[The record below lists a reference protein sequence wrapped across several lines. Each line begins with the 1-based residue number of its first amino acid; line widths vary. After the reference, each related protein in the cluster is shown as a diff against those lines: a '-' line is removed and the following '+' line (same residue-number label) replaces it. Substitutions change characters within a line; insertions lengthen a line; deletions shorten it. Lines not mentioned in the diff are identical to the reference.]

1 MSKSKVSLASRIRP
15 RGEVQLDVRDASGA
29 LVQSMVVRNTIT
41 YDGLNAFLWRIHKP
55 TADHY
60 IDRLIP
66 GTGPTP
72 PSKGDIAMVAPL
84 GSSDQVPLTDPNFD
98 MSEATG
104 ELVISATL
112 DLTQGNGQTL
122 REVGLRLHTGQLF
135 ARQVHPGVP
144 KSGLVTVT
152 YTWRIASTS

>member
-1 MSKSKVSLASRIRP
+1 M
-15 RGEVQLDVRDASGA
+15 RDASGR
-29 LVQSMVVRNTIT
+29 LVQSLAIRNTIT
-41 YDGLNAFLWRIHKP
+41 FDGLNGFLWRMHVP
-55 TADHY
+55 SDDHY

-66 GTGPTP
+66 GTGSTP
-72 PSKGDIAMVAPL
+72 PSKGDVAMVAPL
-84 GSSDQVPLTDPNFD
+84 GSSDQVALTTPNFT
-98 MSEATG
+98 MSAATG

-112 DLTQGNGQTL
+112 DLTQGNGSTL
-122 REVGLRLHTGQLF
+122 REVGLRMHNGELF